1 MSQRKT
7 IQTNGAVEIRVE
19 QIEGDLEIIGWGQTD
34 VEAESDDDAEL
45 MTDFN
50 GTIVTII
57 CNEDLSLRVPKNAT
71 SSVVNAQGDV
81 EINNVFGAISLGVME
96 VDVELNNIGPLSAS
110 IVRGDLEA
118 NNTHGPAQLQ
128 RVDGDAELNNVHGPC
143 NAGRVGGD
151 FEATNVHGPLEANAG
166 GDLSAINVQ
175 GPLSAQAGG
184 DISVETVLGSVQI
197 NAGGDINL
205 RLSTIAGPCRAEA
218 GGDLTCRIPTNS
230 DVRVRL
236 RAGGEIN
243 TRKLDEV
250 PIFNGN
256 NAEFTLGNGGT
267 PIELVA
273 GGDINL
279 GTQAFGESFNFEF
292 DFGGK
297 SGDEIAAAASE
308 FTRNL
313 VSQVENGLRSLTR
326 TLDVKLS
333 NLGTSEEIAGKV
345 QEKVQSAMRRAE
357 EKITEAS
364 KEAERRARDAEKRMA
379 EMERRQQKG
388 RPGVYWGTTPPA
400 PPPPP
405 RPPKAKAPASEEER
419 LMVLRMVSEGKISVE
434 QAEQLLA
441 ALNG

>member
-7 IQTNGAVEIRVE
+7 IQTNGSIEIRIE
-19 QIEGDLEIIGWGQTD
+19 QVEGDLEIIGWGQTT
-34 VEAESDDDAEL
+34 VEAESDDDSEL
-45 MTDFN
+45 TLDLKGSVLRVN
-50 GTIVTII
+50 
-57 CNEDLSLRVPKNAT
+57 CESDLSLRVPQSAT
-71 SSVVNAQGDV
+71 ITIEAPQGDV
-81 EINNVFGAISLGVME
+81 EINNVFSGIKI
-96 VDVELNNIGPLSAS
+96 VDIQGDLELNNIGALSVS
-110 IVRGDLEA
+110 TVNGDLEA
-118 NNTHGPAQLQ
+118 NNIHGAVQLGT
-128 RVDGDAELNNVHGPC
+128 VEGDVQLNNVHGPC
-143 NAGRVGGD
+143 NVGKVEGD
-151 FEATNVHGPLEANAG
+151 FSANNVHGTLEVNAEGDISVTNVHGNLNAHAG
-166 GDLSAINVQ
+166 GDLSIQSSYSNINANV
-175 GPLSAQAGG
+175 GGDASLRLAVVADTCRVHAGG
-184 DISVETVLGSVQI
+184 DI
-197 NAGGDINL
+197 D
-205 RLSTIAGPCRAEA
+205 
-218 GGDLTCRIPTNS
+218 CRIPTYAGAT
-230 DVRVRL
+230 VQLV
-236 RAGGEIN
+236 AGGEIN
-243 TRKLDEV
+243 TRKIEEV
-250 PIFNGN
+250 PIFKGN
-256 NAEFTLGNGGT
+256 RAEFTIGGGEGL
-267 PIELVA
+267 IELTA

-279 GTQAFGESFNFEF
+279 GTQSIGEGFNFEF

-326 TLDVKLS
+326 TLDIKLS

-345 QEKVQSAMRRAE
+345 QEKVQNAMRRAE

-388 RPGVYWGTTPPA
+388 RPGVYWGTPPV

>member
-1 MSQRKT
+1 MSHHNIFQANHIT
-7 IQTNGAVEIRVE
+7 EIYLEMVDGDLDITGWRQD
-19 QIEGDLEIIGWGQTD
+19 QIEIDNEDDVPVFTTEGSRFKIMCTGDLTLHVPQS
-34 VEAESDDDAEL
+34 VA
-45 MTDFN
+45 FN
-50 GTIVTII
+50 ILNV
-57 CNEDLSLRVPKNAT
+57 
-71 SSVVNAQGDV
+71 QGDV
-81 EINNVFGAISLGVME
+81 EIKNVFSQITLGVIE
-96 VDVELNNIGPLSAS
+96 GDAELNNIGALAAS
-110 IVRGDLEA
+110 TINGDLEA
-118 NNTHGPAQLQ
+118 NNIHGPSQVRQ
-128 RVDGDAELNNVHGPC
+128 VEGDAELNNVHGPC
-143 NAGRVGGD
+143 EIGKVSGD
-151 FEATNVHGPLEANAG
+151 LEVNNVHGPFEGDADGDLSVVNVHGPLN
-166 GDLSAINVQ
+166 
-175 GPLSAQAGG
+175 AQAGG
-184 DISVETVLGSVQI
+184 DLQIETVHGPINGSAGGDAHLRLAVI
-197 NAGGDINL
+197 AGPCNVSAGGDIN
-205 RLSTIAGPCRAEA
+205 
-218 GGDLTCRIPTNS
+218 CRIPANANAK
-230 DVRVRL
+230 VRL

-405 RPPKAKAPASEEER
+405 RPPKANAPASEEER